1 MALSSSRGVC
11 GGGGSSSSSRH
22 AVSSRGC
29 GRSISTWSKCT
40 NLLLMPRARLVT
52 LWLAFNLA
60 LIAQDPSA
68 SVDAATGGGS
78 MLGDVNI
85 SAILD
90 SFSVSYDKRVRPNYG
105 GPPVE
110 VGVTMYVLSI
120 SSLSEVKMDFT
131 LDFYFRQFW
140 TDPRLAYRKRPGVET
155 LSVGSEFI
163 KNIWVPDTFFV
174 NEKQSYF
181 HIATTSNEF
190 IRVHHSGSIT
200 RSIRLTITASC
211 PMNLQY
217 FPMDRQLC
225 HIEIES
231 FGYTMRDIRYKWNEG
246 PNSVGVSSEVSLP
259 QFKVLGHRQRAM
271 EISLTTGNYSRL
283 ACEIQFVRSMGYY
296 LIQIYI
302 PSGLIVIISWVSFW
316 LNRNATPARV
326 ALGVT
331 TVLTMTT
338 LMSSTNAALP
348 KISYV
353 KSIDVYLGTC
363 FVMVFAS
370 LLEYA
375 TVGYMAKRIQ
385 MRKQRFMAIQKI
397 AEQKKQQLDGV
408 QPPPN
413 PNPSAGDHGHG
424 HAHTHSH
431 AHPHAPKQTVS
442 NRPIGFSNM
451 QQNVGTRG
459 CSIVGPLFQEVRF
472 KVHDPKAHSKG
483 GTLENTVNG
492 GRGGPPVGPPG
503 PGQQGGG
510 GGGGG
515 VGGGGGGGGGGAP
528 EGGDAEAAVPS
539 HLLHPGKVKKDIN
552 KLLGITPSDIDKYS
566 RIVFPVCFVC
576 FNLMYW
582 IIYLHV
588 SDVVADDLVL
598 LGEEK

>member
-1 MALSSSRGVC
+1 MSDSMLYRKFD
-11 GGGGSSSSSRH
+11 
-22 AVSSRGC
+22 
-29 GRSISTWSKCT
+29 TF
-40 NLLLMPRARLVT
+40 MPRSRIIT

-60 LIAQDPSA
+60 MFLQEPKKQITT
-68 SVDAATGGGS
+68 VNAATAGGS

-246 PNSVGVSSEVSLP
+246 PNSVGVSNEVSLP

-385 MRKQRFMAIQKI
+385 MRKQRFMTIQKM
-397 AEQKKQQLDGV
+397 AEQKKQQQLDGV
-408 QPPPN
+408 QQPPN
-413 PNPSAGDHGHG
+413 PNPNTGVDHGGHGHG
-424 HAHTHSH
+424 HGHHSH
-431 AHPHAPKQTVS
+431 GHPHVPKQTVS
-442 NRPIGFSNM
+442 NRPIGFQNI
-451 QQNVGTRG
+451 QQNVGARG

-492 GRGGPPVGPPG
+492 GRGGPPVGPHG
-503 PGQQGGG
+503 PGSQGGG
-510 GGGGG
+510 GGGGPP
-515 VGGGGGGGGGGAP
+515 GGGGGGGGGGAP
-528 EGGDAEAAVPS
+528 PEGGDAEAAVPA

-598 LGEEK
+598 LGEE

>member
-1 MALSSSRGVC
+1 MGPSRSVWPAAL
-11 GGGGSSSSSRH
+11 
-22 AVSSRGC
+22 
-29 GRSISTWSKCT
+29 
-40 NLLLMPRARLVT
+40 LV
-52 LWLAFNLA
+52 LA
-60 LIAQDPSA
+60 LPWATAGP
-68 SVDAATGGGS
+68 ATGGGS
-78 MLGDVNI
+78 FLGDVNI

-105 GPPVE
+105 GQPVE
-110 VGVTMYVLSI
+110 VGITMYVLSI

-140 TDPRLAYRKRPGVET
+140 TDPRLAFRKRLGVET

-190 IRVHHSGSIT
+190 IRIHHSGSIT

-246 PNSVGVSSEVSLP
+246 PNSVGVSNEVSLP

-385 MRKQRFMAIQKI
+385 MRKNRFLAIQKI
-397 AEQKKQQLDGV
+397 AEQKKMAIDG
-408 QPPPN
+408 PD
-413 PNPSAGDHGHG
+413 GD
-424 HAHTHSH
+424 
-431 AHPHAPKQTVS
+431 HAPKQTVS
-442 NRPIGFSNM
+442 NRPRQFSYE
-451 QQNVGTRG
+451 
-459 CSIVGPLFQEVRF
+459 EVRF
-472 KVHDPKAHSKG
+472 KVNDPKAHSKG
-483 GTLENTVNG
+483 GTLESTVNG
-492 GRGGPPVGPPG
+492 GR
-503 PGQQGGG
+503 
-510 GGGGG
+510 
-515 VGGGGGGGGGGAP
+515 GGGGGGGGGGP
-528 EGGDAEAAVPS
+528 PDEEAAPPIPQ
-539 HLLHPGKVKKDIN
+539 HIIHPGKDIN
-552 KLLGITPSDIDKYS
+552 KLYGITPSDIDKYS

-582 IIYLHV
+582 IIYLHI

-598 LGEEK
+598 LEEDK

>member
-1 MALSSSRGVC
+1 M
-11 GGGGSSSSSRH
+11 GSFH
-22 AVSSRGC
+22 AVSGSFV
-29 GRSISTWSKCT
+29 
-40 NLLLMPRARLVT
+40 LLVATVVLLPAT
-52 LWLAFNLA
+52 HHTPFAY
-60 LIAQDPSA
+60 
-68 SVDAATGGGS
+68 AATAGGS

-140 TDPRLAYRKRPGVET
+140 TDPRLGFKPRTGVET

-190 IRVHHSGSIT
+190 IRIHHSGSIT

-246 PNSVGVSSEVSLP
+246 PNSVGVSNEVSLP

-385 MRKQRFMAIQKI
+385 MRKNRFQKI
-397 AEQKKQQLDGV
+397 AESMKAASENPG
-408 QPPPN
+408 PPRVP
-413 PNPSAGDHGHG
+413 GDHGD
-424 HAHTHSH
+424 
-431 AHPHAPKQTVS
+431 HAPKQT
-442 NRPIGFSNM
+442 
-451 QQNVGTRG
+451 
-459 CSIVGPLFQEVRF
+459 VRF

-483 GTLENTVNG
+483 GTLENTING
-492 GRGGPPVGPPG
+492 RADEESA
-503 PGQQGGG
+503 
-510 GGGGG
+510 
-515 VGGGGGGGGGGAP
+515 GAP
-528 EGGDAEAAVPS
+528 QHIIHPS
-539 HLLHPGKVKKDIN
+539 KDIT
-552 KLLGITPSDIDKYS
+552 KLYGMSRPCITPSDIDKYS

-582 IIYLHV
+582 IIYLHI

-598 LGEEK
+598 LEEAK

>member
-1 MALSSSRGVC
+1 M
-11 GGGGSSSSSRH
+11 GSFH
-22 AVSSRGC
+22 AVSGSFV
-29 GRSISTWSKCT
+29 
-40 NLLLMPRARLVT
+40 LLVATVVLLPAT
-52 LWLAFNLA
+52 HHTPFAY
-60 LIAQDPSA
+60 
-68 SVDAATGGGS
+68 AATAGGS

-140 TDPRLAYRKRPGVET
+140 TDPRLAFKPRTGVET

-190 IRVHHSGSIT
+190 IRIHHSGSIT

-246 PNSVGVSSEVSLP
+246 PNSVGVSNEVSLP

-385 MRKQRFMAIQKI
+385 MRKNRFQKI
-397 AEQKKQQLDGV
+397 AESMKAASENPG
-408 QPPPN
+408 PPRVP
-413 PNPSAGDHGHG
+413 GDHGD
-424 HAHTHSH
+424 
-431 AHPHAPKQTVS
+431 HAPKQT
-442 NRPIGFSNM
+442 
-451 QQNVGTRG
+451 
-459 CSIVGPLFQEVRF
+459 EVRF

-483 GTLENTVNG
+483 GTLENTING
-492 GRGGPPVGPPG
+492 RADEESA
-503 PGQQGGG
+503 
-510 GGGGG
+510 
-515 VGGGGGGGGGGAP
+515 GAP
-528 EGGDAEAAVPS
+528 QHIIHPS
-539 HLLHPGKVKKDIN
+539 KDIT
-552 KLLGITPSDIDKYS
+552 KLYGMSRPCITPSDIDKYS

-582 IIYLHV
+582 IIYLHI

-598 LGEEK
+598 LEEAK

>member
-1 MALSSSRGVC
+1 MGHSRVVWPAVLLAFALPWASAGSPGA
-11 GGGGSSSSSRH
+11 GGSY
-22 AVSSRGC
+22 
-29 GRSISTWSKCT
+29 
-40 NLLLMPRARLVT
+40 
-52 LWLAFNLA
+52 
-60 LIAQDPSA
+60 
-68 SVDAATGGGS
+68 
-78 MLGDVNI
+78 LGDVNI

-120 SSLSEVKMDFT
+120 SSVSEVLMDFT

-140 TDPRLAYRKRPGVET
+140 TDPRLAFRKRPGVET

-190 IRVHHSGSIT
+190 IRIHHSGSIT

-231 FGYTMRDIRYKWNEG
+231 FGYTMRDIRYKWNSG
-246 PNSVGVSSEVSLP
+246 VKSVGISNEVELP
-259 QFKVLGHRQRAM
+259 QFRVLGHRQRATV
-271 EISLTTGNYSRL
+271 INLTTGNYSRL

-385 MRKQRFMAIQKI
+385 MRKNRFLAIQKI
-397 AEQKKQQLDGV
+397 AEQKKLNVDGG
-408 QPPPN
+408 PD
-413 PNPSAGDHGHG
+413 SD
-424 HAHTHSH
+424 
-431 AHPHAPKQTVS
+431 HAPKQTVS
-442 NRPIGFSNM
+442 SRPIGH
-451 QQNVGTRG
+451 
-459 CSIVGPLFQEVRF
+459 EVRF

-483 GTLENTVNG
+483 GTLESTVNG
-492 GRGGPPVGPPG
+492 GRGG
-503 PGQQGGG
+503 GGG
-510 GGGGG
+510 
-515 VGGGGGGGGGGAP
+515 P
-528 EGGDAEAAVPS
+528 DEEAAAPIPQ
-539 HLLHPGKVKKDIN
+539 HIIHPNKDIN
-552 KLLGITPSDIDKYS
+552 KLYGITPSDIDKYS

-582 IIYLHV
+582 IIYLHI

-598 LGEEK
+598 LEEDK

>member
-1 MALSSSRGVC
+1 MPSYTSPPPRIMESQTLAKDGQKPDILSRNPASR
-11 GGGGSSSSSRH
+11 
-22 AVSSRGC
+22 
-29 GRSISTWSKCT
+29 
-40 NLLLMPRARLVT
+40 
-52 LWLAFNLA
+52 
-60 LIAQDPSA
+60 
-68 SVDAATGGGS
+68 TGGGS

-90 SFSVSYDKRVRPNYG
+90 SFSISYDKRVRPNYG

-140 TDPRLAYRKRPGVET
+140 TDPRLAFKQRKEVET

-190 IRVHHSGSIT
+190 IRIHHSGSIT

-246 PNSVGVSSEVSLP
+246 PNSVGVSNEVSLP

-385 MRKQRFMAIQKI
+385 MRKNRFQKI
-397 AEQKKQQLDGV
+397 AESMKAARENPGPPGV
-408 QPPPN
+408 P
-413 PNPSAGDHGHG
+413 GDHGD
-424 HAHTHSH
+424 
-431 AHPHAPKQTVS
+431 HAPKQTWSRV
-442 NRPIGFSNM
+442 
-451 QQNVGTRG
+451 V
-459 CSIVGPLFQEVRF
+459 QEVRF

-483 GTLENTVNG
+483 GTLENTING
-492 GRGGPPVGPPG
+492 R
-503 PGQQGGG
+503 
-510 GGGGG
+510 
-515 VGGGGGGGGGGAP
+515 AD
-528 EGGDAEAAVPS
+528 EEAAPAPQ
-539 HLLHPGKVKKDIN
+539 HLIHPGKDIS
-552 KLLGITPSDIDKYS
+552 KLYGITPSDIDKYS

-582 IIYLHV
+582 IIYLHI

-598 LGEEK
+598 LEEAK